1 MKKMFKYLS
10 FAFISTVLTATP
22 SIAADQIAFYYPP
35 FGEFTLSTQSL
46 ETFAK
51 EGKITKDFAFYA
63 ERASPQQLA
72 QLRELLQQKFKVT
85 PTLVSQFSYSPLGEK
100 VVQRLGEL
108 IQTDKQMNGFY
119 AIRSALILAATDPQG
134 LTVVNVLRRFPSN
147 SVRINFTEGLQVVS
161 NLTDLLKRRDAI
173 VAFIQKEAN
182 AEAETANIDFSKQP
196 DLRSPGNFR
205 FSKISLE
212 LKDQTRDRRL
222 PVDLYLPQGR
232 QGDKGTRGQGDK
244 GTRGQGGQGGNLSPS
259 SSPTPRFSPSPTPFP
274 LIVISHGVASDR
286 FAFAYLAQHLA
297 SYGFAVAAL
306 EHPGSNAQRFQQYFA
321 GLAGPPEPTELIN
334 RPLDVK
340 FVLNELQ
347 RLEKSDPR
355 MQGKLNFQQVGA
367 FGHSY
372 GGYTVF
378 TLAGAKINFEQIRKD
393 CNPNKSLNL
402 SVFLQC
408 RANELTSA
416 NYPLKDD
423 RIKAALTVNPF
434 VSSIFGESE
443 VRQIKLPFMVVSG
456 SQDIVTPAIPE
467 QIRPFTWLGSK
478 NKYLAVIENATHFTA
493 LAETPPENNVL
504 PVPPVFLGLPTKDAH
519 SYLNALSV
527 AFFETY
533 LLNRREYQV
542 YLQPAYAKYI
552 SKAPLNLSFLQSLTA
567 EQLTPFVNGGKK

>member
-1 MKKMFKYLS
+1 MKKFLKYLS
-10 FAFISTVLTATP
+10 FAFLSTVLTATP

-51 EGKITKDFAFYA
+51 EGKINKDLAFYA
-63 ERASPQQLA
+63 GRATPQQLA

-119 AIRSALILAATDPQG
+119 AIRGALILAAADPQG

-173 VAFIQKEAN
+173 VAFIQREAN

-205 FSKISLE
+205 FSKISLQ

-222 PVDLYLPQGR
+222 PVDLYLP
-232 QGDKGTRGQGDK
+232 T
-244 GTRGQGGQGGNLSPS
+244 SPS
-259 SSPTPRFSPSPTPFP
+259 SSP

-286 FAFAYLAQHLA
+286 FAFVYLAQHLA

-306 EHPGSNAQRFQQYFA
+306 EHPGSNAERFQRYFS
-321 GLAGPPEPTELIN
+321 GLAGPPEPAELIN

-402 SVFLQC
+402 SVLLQC
-408 RANELTSA
+408 RANELKPA
-416 NYPLKDD
+416 NYSLKDD
-423 RIKAALTVNPF
+423 RIKAVFAINPF
-434 VSSIFGESE
+434 VSSIFAESE
-443 VRQIKLPFMVVSG
+443 VRQIKLPFMLVGG
-456 SQDIVTPAIPE
+456 SQDIVTPTVPE

-478 NKYLAVIENATHFTA
+478 NKYLAIIENATHFTA
-493 LAETPPENNVL
+493 LAEPTPENDVL
-504 PVPPVFLGLPTKDAH
+504 PVPPALLGPDRKDAH

-533 LLNRREYQV
+533 LLNRPEYQV

-567 EQLTPFVNGGKK
+567 EQLTPFINGTKK

>member
-1 MKKMFKYLS
+1 MMKKILKYLS

-51 EGKITKDFAFYA
+51 EGKINKDLAFYA
-63 ERASPQQLA
+63 ERATPQQLA

-119 AIRSALILAATDPQG
+119 AIRGALILAAADPQG

-161 NLTDLLKRRDAI
+161 NLTDLLKRKDAI
-173 VAFIQKEAN
+173 VAFIQREAN

-205 FSKISLE
+205 FSKISLQ

-222 PVDLYLPQGR
+222 PVDLYLP
-232 QGDKGTRGQGDK
+232 T
-244 GTRGQGGQGGNLSPS
+244 
-259 SSPTPRFSPSPTPFP
+259 SPTSSP

-286 FAFAYLAQHLA
+286 FAFVYLAQHLA

-321 GLAGPPEPTELIN
+321 GLAGPPEPAELIN

-402 SVFLQC
+402 SVLLQC
-408 RANELTSA
+408 RANELKPA
-416 NYPLKDD
+416 NYSLKDD
-423 RIKAALTVNPF
+423 RIKAVFAINPF
-434 VSSIFGESE
+434 VSSIFAESE
-443 VRQIKLPFMVVSG
+443 VRQIKLPFMVVGG
-456 SQDIVTPAIPE
+456 SQDIVTPTVPE

-478 NKYLAVIENATHFTA
+478 NKYLAIIENATHFTA
-493 LAETPPENNVL
+493 LAEPTPENDVL
-504 PVPPVFLGLPTKDAH
+504 PVPPALLGPDRKHAY

-533 LLNRREYQV
+533 LLNRPEYQV

-567 EQLTPFVNGGKK
+567 EQLTPFVNGAKK

>member
-1 MKKMFKYLS
+1 
-10 FAFISTVLTATP
+10 
-22 SIAADQIAFYYPP
+22 
-35 FGEFTLSTQSL
+35 
-46 ETFAK
+46 
-51 EGKITKDFAFYA
+51 
-63 ERASPQQLA
+63 
-72 QLRELLQQKFKVT
+72 
-85 PTLVSQFSYSPLGEK
+85 
-100 VVQRLGEL
+100 
-108 IQTDKQMNGFY
+108 
-119 AIRSALILAATDPQG
+119 
-134 LTVVNVLRRFPSN
+134 
-147 SVRINFTEGLQVVS
+147 
-161 NLTDLLKRRDAI
+161 
-173 VAFIQKEAN
+173 
-182 AEAETANIDFSKQP
+182 
-196 DLRSPGNFR
+196 
-205 FSKISLE
+205 
-212 LKDQTRDRRL
+212 
-222 PVDLYLPQGR
+222 
-232 QGDKGTRGQGDK
+232 
-244 GTRGQGGQGGNLSPS
+244 GGNLSSSSPSSPS
-259 SSPTPRFSPSPTPFP
+259 SSSSPPPPPLSPSPTPFP

-286 FAFAYLAQHLA
+286 FAFVYLAQHLA

-355 MQGKLNFQQVGA
+355 IQGKLNFQQVGA

-408 RANELTSA
+408 RANELKSA

-434 VSSIFGESE
+434 VSSIFAESE

-456 SQDIVTPAIPE
+456 SQDIVTPAVPE

-493 LAETPPENNVL
+493 LAETTPEDNVL
-504 PVPPVFLGLPTKDAH
+504 PVPPVFLGPPAKDAH
-519 SYLNALSV
+519 SYINALSV

-533 LLNRREYQV
+533 LLNRSEYQV

-567 EQLTPFVNGGKK
+567 EQLTPFVNGVKR

>member
-1 MKKMFKYLS
+1 MKKFLRYLS

-22 SIAADQIAFYYPP
+22 SIAADQIAFDYPP
-35 FGEFTLSTQSL
+35 FGEFTLATESL
-46 ETFAK
+46 ETFAR
-51 EGKITKDFAFYA
+51 EGKINKDFAFYA
-63 ERASPQQLA
+63 QRATPQQLA
-72 QLRELLQQKFKVT
+72 QLRELLQQRFKVT

-108 IQTDKQMNGFY
+108 IQTDTRKNGFY
-119 AIRSALILAATDPQG
+119 AIRGALILAAADPQG

-173 VAFIQKEAN
+173 VAFIQREAN
-182 AEAETANIDFSKQP
+182 AEAEVAKVDFSKQP

-205 FSKISLE
+205 FSKITLE
-212 LKDQTRDRRL
+212 LKDRTRDRRL
-222 PVDLYLPQGR
+222 PVDLYLP
-232 QGDKGTRGQGDK
+232 TPP
-244 GTRGQGGQGGNLSPS
+244 LSPS
-259 SSPTPRFSPSPTPFP
+259 STPPPSPFP

-286 FAFAYLAQHLA
+286 FAFVYLAQHLA

-306 EHPGSNAQRFQQYFA
+306 EHPGSNAQRFQRYFA

-355 MQGKLNFQQVGA
+355 MQSKLNFQQVGA

-378 TLAGAKINFEQIRKD
+378 TLAGAKINFEQIRRD

-408 RANELTSA
+408 RANELKPT
-416 NYPLKDD
+416 NYALKDD
-423 RIKAALTVNPF
+423 RIKADFAVNPF
-434 VSSIFGESE
+434 ASSIFSESE
-443 VRQIKLPFMVVSG
+443 VRQIKLPLMLVSG
-456 SQDIVTPAIPE
+456 SQDIVTPAVPE
-467 QIRPFTWLGSK
+467 QIRPFTWFGSK

-493 LAETPPENNVL
+493 LAESTEDNGVL
-504 PVPPVFLGLPTKDAH
+504 PVPPVFLGPPSKDAH

-527 AFFETY
+527 AFFETH
-533 LLNRREYQV
+533 LLNRPEYQV

-552 SKAPLNLSFLQSLTA
+552 SKAPLNLSFLQSLTPG
-567 EQLTPFVNGGKK
+567 QLTPFVNGRRK

>member
-1 MKKMFKYLS
+1 MKKFLKYLS

-35 FGEFTLSTQSL
+35 FGEFTLSTESL

-63 ERASPQQLA
+63 ERATPQQLA

-108 IQTDKQMNGFY
+108 IQTDKQKNGFY
-119 AIRSALILAATDPQG
+119 AIRGALILAAADPQG

-173 VAFIQKEAN
+173 IAFIQKEAN
-182 AEAETANIDFSKQP
+182 AEAQAGNVDFSKKP

-205 FSKISLE
+205 FSKITLQ

-222 PVDLYLPQGR
+222 PVDLYLPQG
-232 QGDKGTRGQGDK
+232 
-244 GTRGQGGQGGNLSPS
+244 GNLSAS
-259 SSPTPRFSPSPTPFP
+259 SASSPFP

-286 FAFAYLAQHLA
+286 FAFVYLAQHLA

-306 EHPGSNAQRFQQYFA
+306 EHPGSNAERFQRYFS
-321 GLAGPPEPTELIN
+321 GLAGPPEATELIN

-347 RLEKSDPR
+347 RLEKSQR
-355 MQGKLNFQQVGA
+355 QMQGKLNFQQVGA
-367 FGHSY
+367 FGYSY

-378 TLAGAKINFEQIRKD
+378 TLAGAKINFQQIRKD

-402 SVFLQC
+402 SVLLQC

-423 RIKAALTVNPF
+423 RIKAVFTVNPF

-456 SQDIVTPAIPE
+456 TQDIVTPAVPE

-493 LAETPPENNVL
+493 LAESTPGDNNVL
-504 PVPPVFLGLPTKDAH
+504 PVPPALLGPPGRDAH

-533 LLNRREYQV
+533 LLNRPEYQV

-552 SKAPLNLSFLQSLTA
+552 SKAPLNVSLLQSLTA
-567 EQLTPFVNGGKK
+567 EQLTPFVNGAKR

>member
-1 MKKMFKYLS
+1 MKKFLKYLS

-35 FGEFTLSTQSL
+35 FGEFTLSTDSL

-63 ERASPQQLA
+63 ERATPQQLA

-108 IQTDKQMNGFY
+108 IQTDKQQNGFY
-119 AIRSALILAATDPQG
+119 AIRGALILAATDPEG
-134 LTVVNVLRRFPSN
+134 LSVVNVLRRFPSN

-182 AEAETANIDFSKQP
+182 AEAETAKIDFSKQP

-205 FSKISLE
+205 FSKITLQ

-222 PVDLYLPQGR
+222 PVDLYLP
-232 QGDKGTRGQGDK
+232 
-244 GTRGQGGQGGNLSPS
+244 
-259 SSPTPRFSPSPTPFP
+259 TPPLSPSPTPSP

-286 FAFAYLAQHLA
+286 FAFVYLAQHLA

-378 TLAGAKINFEQIRKD
+378 TLAGAKINFGQIRQD

-423 RIKAALTVNPF
+423 RIKAVFTVNPF

-456 SQDIVTPAIPE
+456 TQDIVTPTVPE

-493 LAETPPENNVL
+493 LAESTEDNGVL
-504 PVPPVFLGLPTKDAH
+504 PIPPAFLGPPSKDAH

-533 LLNRREYQV
+533 LLNRPEYQV

-552 SKAPLNLSFLQSLTA
+552 SKAPLNLSFLQSLTP
-567 EQLTPFVNGGKK
+567 EQLTPFVNGVRK

>member
-1 MKKMFKYLS
+1 MKKFLRYLS
-10 FAFISTVLTATP
+10 FGLISTVLTATP
-22 SIAADQIAFYYPP
+22 SIAADQIAFDYPP
-35 FGEFTLSTQSL
+35 FGEFTLATESL
-46 ETFAK
+46 ETFAR
-51 EGKITKDFAFYA
+51 EGKINKDFAFYA
-63 ERASPQQLA
+63 QRATPQQLA

-108 IQTDKQMNGFY
+108 IQTDTRKNGFY
-119 AIRSALILAATDPQG
+119 AIRAALILAAADPQG
-134 LTVVNVLRRFPSN
+134 LTVVNVLRRFPSK

-161 NLTDLLKRRDAI
+161 SLTDLLKRRDAT
-173 VAFIQKEAN
+173 VAFIQREAN
-182 AEAETANIDFSKQP
+182 AEAEAAKVDFSKQP

-205 FSKISLE
+205 FSKISLQ

-222 PVDLYLPQGR
+222 PVDLYLP
-232 QGDKGTRGQGDK
+232 TPP
-244 GTRGQGGQGGNLSPS
+244 LSPS
-259 SSPTPRFSPSPTPFP
+259 STPPLSPSSTPFP

-286 FAFAYLAQHLA
+286 FAFVYVAQHLA
-297 SYGFAVAAL
+297 SYGFAVAVL
-306 EHPGSNAQRFQQYFA
+306 EHPGSNAERFQRYFS
-321 GLAGPPEPTELIN
+321 GLAGPPEPAELIN

-347 RLEKSDPR
+347 RLEKSNPQ

-378 TLAGAKINFEQIRKD
+378 SLAGAKINFEQIRRD

-408 RANELTSA
+408 RANELKPT
-416 NYPLKDD
+416 NYALKDD
-423 RIKAALTVNPF
+423 RIKAVFAVNPF
-434 VSSIFGESE
+434 VSSIFNQTGVS
-443 VRQIKLPFMVVSG
+443 QIKLPLMVVAG
-456 SQDIVTPAIPE
+456 SQDIVTPAVPE
-467 QIRPFTWLGSK
+467 QILPFTWLGSK
-478 NKYLAVIENATHFTA
+478 NKYLAVIENGTHFTA
-493 LAETPPENNVL
+493 LAEPTPQNDVL
-504 PVPPVFLGLPTKDAH
+504 PVPPALLGPDRSDAH

-533 LLNRREYQV
+533 LLNRPEYQV

-552 SKAPLNLSFLQSLTA
+552 SKAPLNLSFLQSLRT
-567 EQLTPFVNGGKK
+567 EQLTPFLNGTRK

>member
-63 ERASPQQLA
+63 QRATPQQLA

-119 AIRSALILAATDPQG
+119 AIRGALILAAADPEG

-222 PVDLYLPQGR
+222 PLDLYLP
-232 QGDKGTRGQGDK
+232 
-244 GTRGQGGQGGNLSPS
+244 QGGQGGNLSPS
-259 SSPTPRFSPSPTPFP
+259 SSPPPPLSPSPTSSP

-434 VSSIFGESE
+434 VSSIFGERE

-456 SQDIVTPAIPE
+456 SQDIVTPAVPE

-504 PVPPVFLGLPTKDAH
+504 PVPPVFLGPPTKDAH

-533 LLNRREYQV
+533 LLNRPEYQV

-552 SKAPLNLSFLQSLTA
+552 SKAPLNLSFLQSLGA
-567 EQLTPFVNGGKK
+567 EQLTAFINGAKK

>member
-1 MKKMFKYLS
+1 MKKIFRYLS

-63 ERASPQQLA
+63 ERATPQQLA

-108 IQTDKQMNGFY
+108 IQTDTQKNGFY
-119 AIRSALILAATDPQG
+119 AIRGALILAATDPEG

-161 NLTDLLKRRDAI
+161 NLTDLLKRRDAL
-173 VAFIQKEAN
+173 VAFIQREAN
-182 AEAETANIDFSKQP
+182 AEAETAKIDFSKQP

-205 FSKISLE
+205 FSKITLQ

-222 PVDLYLPQGR
+222 PVDLYLPQGG
-232 QGDKGTRGQGDK
+232 QLGDKETRRQEDK
-244 GTRGQGGQGGNLSPS
+244 EIRGQGGNLSPS
-259 SSPTPRFSPSPTPFP
+259 SPLSPPTSFP

-306 EHPGSNAQRFQQYFA
+306 EHPGSNAQRFQRYFA
-321 GLAGPPEPTELIN
+321 GLAGPPEPAELIN

-378 TLAGAKINFEQIRKD
+378 TLAGAKINFGQIRQD

-408 RANELTSA
+408 RANELTPG
-416 NYPLKDD
+416 NYSLKDD
-423 RIKAALTVNPF
+423 RIKAVFTVNPF

-456 SQDIVTPAIPE
+456 SQDIVTPAVPE

-493 LAETPPENNVL
+493 LAESTEDNGVL
-504 PVPPVFLGLPTKDAH
+504 PVPPAFLGPPSKDAH

-533 LLNRREYQV
+533 LLNRPEYQV

-567 EQLTPFVNGGKK
+567 EQLTPFVNGAKK

>member
-1 MKKMFKYLS
+1 MKKFLKYLS

-51 EGKITKDFAFYA
+51 EGKITKDLAFYA
-63 ERASPQQLA
+63 ERATPQQLA

-119 AIRSALILAATDPQG
+119 AIRGALILAAADPQG

-161 NLTDLLKRRDAI
+161 NLTDLLKRKDAI

-205 FSKISLE
+205 FSKITLE

-222 PVDLYLPQGR
+222 PVDLYLPQRGR
-232 QGDKGTRGQGDK
+232 QGDKETR
-244 GTRGQGGQGGNLSPS
+244 GQGGNLSPS
-259 SSPTPRFSPSPTPFP
+259 SPSSPLSSPTPPLSPSSSP

-286 FAFAYLAQHLA
+286 FAFVYLAQHLA

-306 EHPGSNAQRFQQYFA
+306 EHPGSNAERFQRYFS
-321 GLAGPPEPTELIN
+321 GLASPPEPAELIN

-378 TLAGAKINFEQIRKD
+378 TLAGAKINFDQIHRD

-402 SVFLQC
+402 SVLLQC
-408 RANELTSA
+408 RANELKPA

-423 RIKAALTVNPF
+423 RIKAAFTVNPF

-456 SQDIVTPAIPE
+456 SQDIVTPTVPE

-504 PVPPVFLGLPTKDAH
+504 PVPPVFLGPPTKDAH

-567 EQLTPFVNGGKK
+567 EQLTPFINGAKKSVKP

>member
-1 MKKMFKYLS
+1 MKKFLKYLS
-10 FAFISTVLTATP
+10 FALTSTVLTATP

-46 ETFAK
+46 ETFAL

-63 ERASPQQLA
+63 ERATPQQLA

-108 IQTDKQMNGFY
+108 IQTDKQKNGFY
-119 AIRSALILAATDPQG
+119 AIRGALILAAADPQG

-147 SVRINFTEGLQVVS
+147 TVRINFTEGLQVVS
-161 NLTDLLKRRDAI
+161 SLTDLLKRKDAI

-182 AEAETANIDFSKQP
+182 AEAETANIDFSKKP

-205 FSKISLE
+205 FSKITLE

-222 PVDLYLPQGR
+222 PVDLYLP
-232 QGDKGTRGQGDK
+232 T
-244 GTRGQGGQGGNLSPS
+244 
-259 SSPTPRFSPSPTPFP
+259 SPTSPTTFP

-286 FAFAYLAQHLA
+286 FAFVYLAQHLA

-306 EHPGSNAQRFQQYFA
+306 EHPGSNAQRFQRYFA

-334 RPLDVK
+334 RPLDVR

-347 RLEKSDPR
+347 RLEKSDSR
-355 MQGKLNFQQVGA
+355 MQGKVNFQQVGA

-378 TLAGAKINFEQIRKD
+378 TLAGAKINFQQIRKD

-402 SVFLQC
+402 SVLLQC
-408 RANELTSA
+408 RANELTPG
-416 NYPLKDD
+416 NYSLKDD
-423 RIKAALTVNPF
+423 RIKAVFAINPF
-434 VSSIFGESE
+434 VSSIFAESE
-443 VRQIKLPFMVVSG
+443 VRQIKLPLMLVSG
-456 SQDIVTPAIPE
+456 SQDIVTPPVPE
-467 QIRPFTWLGSK
+467 QIRPFTWFGSK

-493 LAETPPENNVL
+493 LTESTEDNGVL
-504 PVPPVFLGLPTKDAH
+504 PVPPVFLGPPSKDAH

-533 LLNRREYQV
+533 LLNRSEYQV

-552 SKAPLNLSFLQSLTA
+552 SKAPLNLSFLQSLTT
-567 EQLTPFVNGGKK
+567 EQLTPFVNGAKKSGESSKPQPIPAQNQK